1 MDKNKKF
8 RKVMLF
14 AFLLVAFTGAL
25 LLFTSEK
32 SMYALIFLIISG
44 IYLVLNVSLNKLGS
58 YLPKSSN
65 TGDVVENFP
74 YPAAVL
80 GPNGKITWYNRSLQ
94 QTFGGE
100 LLFLRDIKT
109 LLPNFDEK
117 FLSESE
123 FTSNITF
130 NGKTYEV
137 KSRKIINENAKDVVY
152 IYFIDISNLI
162 SLEEKYA
169 NEKLVEMI
177 IMVDNLEEV
186 RKSASDEDAPSI
198 SSKIE
203 KAFISMANDGS
214 GILKNLDKDKYA
226 YFLSHKAF
234 NEIKSKKFPITEKIK
249 EIFADFSMAPT
260 LSIGVGVDGET
271 FIEND
276 RFAASAL
283 DMALGRGG
291 DQVVIRNG
299 TQFEYFGGNSK
310 TIERRSK
317 VRARVV
323 AHALRELV
331 AKCEQIV
338 IMGHPFPD
346 IDCIGAAIAISAY
359 ARKNAI
365 RSYIICGDGDKIVS
379 EVLASLRQTSE
390 YQHTFIKPDQAK
402 EYVNQK
408 TLLVVLDTHKSSFVE
423 VPELLNLTPHKAVI
437 DHHRRAADFIENST
451 LLYHE
456 PYASSTCEMVTEILQ
471 YMGQGQILSAR
482 EAVAVYAG
490 IYLDTKAFTVKTGVR
505 TLESAAYLRR
515 SGVDPLEVKKLFRS
529 DFNTFIEKTR
539 LMQGAKII
547 NGNMA
552 IVKTEDALM
561 QSVIAQIADELI
573 NISEIDTSF
582 VIAPVSS
589 RYSISA
595 RSGGEVNVQIIM
607 EKMGGG
613 GHMSVAGCQIEA
625 ENADKAEEKLLNAIE
640 EYLKQ

>member
-1 MDKNKKF
+1 MDRKKVNYLLCGF
-8 RKVMLF
+8 FIVL
-14 AFLLVAFTGAL
+14 AFIGTAL
-25 LLFTSEK
+25 LSAAGK
-32 SMYALIFLIISG
+32 SIYALVFFTASG
-44 IYLVLNVSLNKLGS
+44 VYLALKIYLQKPYISSPESDDCGNVI
-58 YLPKSSN
+58 
-65 TGDVVENFP
+65 EHFP
-74 YPAAVL
+74 HPAAIL
-80 GPNGKITWYNRSLQ
+80 SQSGKISWYNGKMQ
-94 QTFGGE
+94 QIFGGE
-100 LLFLRDIKT
+100 LLFMRDMRT
-109 LLPNFDEK
+109 LLPDFDEK
-117 FLSESE
+117 FLSENEHS
-123 FTSNITF
+123 SNITF
-130 NGKTYEV
+130 GGKTYEAI
-137 KSRKIINENAKDVVY
+137 SRKAFSEDTIYV
-152 IYFIDISNLI
+152 YFIDISDKVL
-162 SLEEKYA
+162 LQEKYL

-177 IMVDNLEEV
+177 IMVDNLDEV

-203 KAFISMANDGS
+203 KAFVSMANDGS
-214 GILKNLDKDKYA
+214 GILKNLEKDKYA

-234 NEIKSKKFPITEKIK
+234 YDMKSKKFPVTEKIK
-249 EIFADFSMAPT
+249 EIFADFSMPPT

-271 FIEND
+271 FMEND

-291 DQVVIRNG
+291 DQIVIRNG

-310 TIERRSK
+310 AVERRSK

-323 AHALRELV
+323 AHALRELS

-346 IDCIGAAIAISAY
+346 IDCVGAAIALSAY

-365 RSYIICGDGDKIVS
+365 RSYIVCGNGDKIVN
-379 EVLASLRQTSE
+379 EVVASLRQTPE
-390 YQHTFIKPDQAK
+390 YQHTFIKPEQAK

-408 TLLVVLDTHKSSFVE
+408 TLLVILDTHKSSFLE

-515 SGVDPLEVKKLFRS
+515 SGVDPLDVKNLFRS
-529 DFNTFIEKTR
+529 DLSTFMEKSR
-539 LMQGAKII
+539 LMQNVKII
-547 NGNMA
+547 HGNMA
-552 IVKTEDALM
+552 IVKTEDPLM

-582 VIAPVSS
+582 VIAPVAS

-595 RSGGEVNVQIIM
+595 RSGGKVNVQLIM

-613 GHMSVAGCQIEA
+613 GHMTVAGCQIDA
-625 ENADKAEEKLLNAIE
+625 ENAEAAEEMLAAAID
-640 EYLKQ
+640 EYLK